1 MRIADKMN
9 YDQVNSGLQK
19 NRNELS
25 SLQNQAAT
33 QKRINKPSDDPLA
46 ATRVLAARTDIG
58 ASQQYIK
65 NINQAKTFLEFSDQS
80 LGELTE
86 ILVRAKE
93 LAIAQS
99 SDAGANDA
107 TRKVTATEIEQLY
120 GQAVQ
125 VGNRKIGDRFLF
137 GGFKT
142 TNPPF
147 TTNGEY
153 RGDDGEIKIAINK
166 EANVSMNVPGSR
178 IFIGDSKRGVR
189 AESKAAPESE
199 ASSLKK
205 VPESTAATEL
215 RGPAGVES
223 SEESGAESGK
233 EVDLSN
239 LGESWRNRG
248 TNIFSVLSDFEV
260 SLRAN
265 SKEGVQD
272 TLERID
278 EALAQVVL
286 TRSEVGSRLATLNS
300 ANENLTKGVVD
311 SKALASSLEDVDT
324 FELVSDLNKSE
335 TTLKASLASS
345 SKLIQPSLLDFLR

>member
-9 YDQVNSGLQK
+9 YEQVNSGLQK

-107 TRKVTATEIEQLY
+107 TRKVTATEIEQLF

-178 IFIGDSKRGVR
+178 IFIGENKRGLR
-189 AESKAAPESE
+189 EESKATPGSESSAVKTPPAKPPPES
-199 ASSLKK
+199 
-205 VPESTAATEL
+205 TEL

-223 SEESGAESGK
+223 SDESSEST
-233 EVDLSN
+233 DLSN

-260 SLRAN
+260 SLRSN

>member
-178 IFIGDSKRGVR
+178 IFIGDNKRGVR
-189 AESKAAPESE
+189 AESKAAPGPESS
-199 ASSLKK
+199 AVKSP
-205 VPESTAATEL
+205 PESTSATEL

-223 SEESGAESGK
+223 NEESAE
-233 EVDLSN
+233 EADLSN